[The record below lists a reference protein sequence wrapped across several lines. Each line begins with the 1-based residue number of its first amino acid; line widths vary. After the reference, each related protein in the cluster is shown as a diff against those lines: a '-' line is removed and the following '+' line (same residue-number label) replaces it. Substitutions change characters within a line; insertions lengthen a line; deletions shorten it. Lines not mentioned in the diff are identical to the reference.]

1 MKYKKWKSVEEVK
14 KDINKPVTW
23 SLILEKANPFL
34 NNIQIPLYKEK
45 YQLLLKFIEKMR
57 SWENIEDLDFNY
69 RCASDG
75 VRIRYKGKFEESL
88 YVQVKIDDNNEI
100 KELICSCFE
109 QRKRKKNL
117 NYLYVFSAKY
127 I

>member
-14 KDINKPVTW
+14 KDINRPETW
-23 SLILEKANPFL
+23 AIILEKASPFL

-45 YQLLLKFIEKMR
+45 YELLLKFIEKMKA
-57 SWENIEDLDFNY
+57 WENIDELDFNN

-88 YVQVKIDDNNEI
+88 YVQVKIDDKNEI

-109 QRKRKKNL
+109 QRARKKNL
-117 NYLYVFSAKY
+117 NYLYIFSAKY